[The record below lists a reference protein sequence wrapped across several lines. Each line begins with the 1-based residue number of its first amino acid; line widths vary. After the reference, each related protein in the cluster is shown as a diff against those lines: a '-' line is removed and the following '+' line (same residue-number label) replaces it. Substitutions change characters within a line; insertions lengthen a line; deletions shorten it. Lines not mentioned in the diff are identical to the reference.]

1 MHRTQPPSGR
11 NAPGSRSSGDVTA
24 DRRADYA
31 RMLAESGDHAAAAE
45 LMEQALELA
54 PGWAAGWFLLGD
66 YRMKAADP
74 TAADAYRQVLALDP
88 QDIFGAGLKLVL
100 LGAEAMPE
108 KPPSRYVEALFD
120 DYADRFDAALVE
132 RLDYR
137 VPKKLAALIARVTG
151 PDRRH
156 AHAVDLGCGTGLMG
170 AELRPQTD
178 YLEGYDLS
186 AAMLAKARDK
196 QIYDALGEADLSLP
210 PETCGL
216 FPKDKGSA
224 RADLVT
230 AADVLMY
237 LGNLT
242 GVFTLAA
249 DLLRPGGYFAFS
261 VERHEGEEGFSLA
274 PSLRYQH
281 GQAYVEAELRAQG
294 FELLTSEQEI
304 IRLDGGKPIQG
315 LLFIARKPA

>member
-1 MHRTQPPSGR
+1 M
-11 NAPGSRSSGDVTA
+11 TA
-24 DRRADYA
+24 DRRAEYA
-31 RMLAESGDHAAAAE
+31 RMLAESGDHLAAAE

-54 PGWAAGWFLLGD
+54 PGWAAGWFLLGE
-66 YRMKAADP
+66 YRMKAGEP

-88 QDIFGAGLKLVL
+88 QDMFGAGLKLVL
-100 LGAEAMPE
+100 LGAEVMPE

-137 VPKKLAALIARVTG
+137 VPKKLAGLIAKVAG
-151 PDRRH
+151 PDRRF
-156 AHAVDLGCGTGLMG
+156 ARAIDLGCGTGLMG

-196 QIYDALGEADLSLP
+196 QIYDVLGEADLSLSA
-210 PETCGL
+210 EACGL
-216 FPKDKGSA
+216 FAEGRGSA

-237 LGNLT
+237 LGSLT
-242 GVFTLAA
+242 GVFSLAA
-249 DLLRPGGYFAFS
+249 DLLQAGGYFAFS
-261 VERHEGEEGFSLA
+261 VERHDGEEGFSLA
-274 PSLRYQH
+274 SSLRYQH

-294 FELLTSEQEI
+294 LDLVTSEQET